1 MVEKMQFYPLD
12 INYKIIE
19 GKPVI
24 FLFGKTIDKKQVCV
38 VDESFRPYFIV
49 IPKIDITE
57 LAEKIRKI
65 SLEEEKETINVLD
78 IEKAKM
84 KKFGKEAEILKVYTQ
99 LPSHIPKIKD
109 IIKEWNIIEGVYEYD
124 ILFTRR
130 YLIDKGIIPMTLT
143 EAEGEFANYR
153 LRVPSFRA
161 ESIKSV
167 SDEALD
173 SPKVLA
179 IDIETYNPPDN
190 IIDSKQNPII
200 MLAMY
205 GKRFSKV
212 ITWKA
217 IEGGDLP
224 IEHVNSEAELIEKF
238 KEHIEAYSPDIIT
251 GYFSDGFDLP
261 YIKDRAHKY
270 KIKLDIG
277 LDYSEISVD
286 KKGESAAEIAGIVH
300 IDLLKFI
307 RKIMARGINFE
318 NYKLNTVAAQLIG
331 EKKDQVEI
339 EDLHIAWDTNDKK
352 KLAEFC
358 KYNLQDAAL
367 CYKLFDKAYPQLIE
381 MIKIVGQAP
390 FSLSRMSFSQLVE
403 WYLLRQ
409 AHLHNEIAPNKP
421 SHFDLQKRHSQSYTG
436 AFVFQPKPGLYKNVV
451 IFDFRSLYPSII
463 SSHNIDIGTLNAEE
477 HRENNPNTI
486 TLEDTGETFWFST
499 KKKGFLSS
507 LIEEIITRRS
517 RVKEMMKKD
526 KDNPLLDARQNSLK
540 LLANSFYGYLGFSMA
555 RWYSIECAKAV
566 TAFGRFHIKKV
577 IHEAKEKGFNVL
589 YSDTDSVFLELG
601 DKKKKD
607 SIDFMDEINS
617 KLPGIMELEYEG
629 FYPSAIFVSAKAE
642 GTGGAKKRYAIIS
655 EDGKIKIKGFETV
668 RRNFSKIGKQVQM
681 KVLEI
686 ILKENDKEKALKYVK
701 EKIKQLRDHE
711 IPVDKLIISTQL
723 TKDVGGYGNVGPH
736 VSVAQKMIQKG
747 INVSAG
753 STIRYVIAK
762 GPGLIRDKAKLPN
775 EITQDEYDAEY
786 YLNHQIIPA
795 VEKLFEVL
803 GYKKEDLVAEH
814 DQRDLKSFFG

>member
-1 MVEKMQFYPLD
+1 MAEKIQFYPID
-12 INYKIIE
+12 INYKVIE

-49 IPKIDITE
+49 IPKIDINE

-65 SLEEEKETINVLD
+65 SLEEEKETISILD
-78 IEKAKM
+78 IEKVKM
-84 KKFGKEAEILKVYTQ
+84 KKFGKEQEVLKVYTQ
-99 LPSHIPKIKD
+99 LPAHIPKIKD
-109 IIKEWNIIEGVYEYD
+109 VLKEWNIIEGVYEYD

-130 YLIDKGIIPMTLT
+130 YLIDKEIIPMTLT
-143 EAEGEFANYR
+143 EAEGEPANYR

-161 ESIKSV
+161 DSIKSV
-167 SDEALD
+167 SEEPLDE
-173 SPKVLA
+173 PKVLA
-179 IDIETYNPPDN
+179 VDIETYNPPDN

-200 MLAMY
+200 MLALY

-212 ITWKA
+212 ITWKV
-217 IEGGDLP
+217 IEGADCP

-238 KEHIEAYSPDIIT
+238 KEHVEAYGPDIIT
-251 GYFSDGFDLP
+251 GYYSDGFDLP
-261 YIKDRAHKY
+261 YIKERAHKY

-277 LDYSEISVD
+277 LDYSDISIE
-286 KKGESAAEIAGIVH
+286 KKGEAAAQITGIVH
-300 IDLLKFI
+300 IDLLKFV
-307 RKIMARGINFE
+307 RKIMARGMNLENF
-318 NYKLNTVAAQLIG
+318 KLNSVAKELLG
-331 EKKDQVEI
+331 EKKDDVEI
-339 EDLHIAWDTNDKK
+339 EGLYLAWDNNDKV

-367 CYKLFDKAYPQLIE
+367 CYKLFDKAYPNLVE

-390 FSLSRMSFSQLVE
+390 FDLSRMAFSQLVE

-409 AHLHNEIAPNKP
+409 AHLHKEIAPNKP
-421 SHFDLQKRHSQSYTG
+421 NHFDLQKRHSQSYTG
-436 AFVFQPKPGLYKNVV
+436 AFVFQPKPGLYNNVV

-499 KKKGFLSS
+499 KRKGFLSS

-517 RVKEMMKKD
+517 RVKEIMKND

-566 TAFGRFHIKKV
+566 TAFGRYHIKKV
-577 IHEAKEKGFNVL
+577 IHEAKEAGFNVL

-601 DKKKKD
+601 NKKKQD
-607 SIDFMDEINS
+607 SIDFMDKINRE
-617 KLPGIMELEYEG
+617 LPGIMELEYEG

-642 GTGGAKKRYAIIS
+642 GTGGAKKRYAIIG

-681 KVLEI
+681 KVIEI

-701 EKIKQLRDHE
+701 EKINQLRNHE
-711 IPVDKLIISTQL
+711 IPIEKLIISTQL
-723 TKDVGGYGNVGPH
+723 TKDVNGYGNLGPH
-736 VSVAQKMIQKG
+736 VVIAQKMIQKG
-747 INVSAG
+747 KNVSAG
-753 STIRYVIAK
+753 SSIKYVIVK
-762 GPGLIRDKAKLPN
+762 GPGLIRDKAKLP
-775 EITQDEYDAEY
+775 EETSQDEYDSEY

-795 VEKLFEVL
+795 VERIFEVL
-803 GYKKEDLVAEH
+803 GYKKEDLLGVQ
-814 DQRDLKSFFG
+814 DQRKLESFFG